1 MKEYKKEK
9 QSERLQPQQ
18 VCGYSTSTHVG
29 FSVKLGLQ
37 QQLKK
42 RKKARHESL
51 VEPCRQVQVE
61 TEGGL
66 KDKSRVWSGAGEGEI
81 VRWAAFLSA
90 EVMAEW

>member
-9 QSERLQPQQ
+9 QSEWLQPQQ

-42 RKKARHESL
+42 RKKAHHESL

-61 TEGGL
+61 TGGL